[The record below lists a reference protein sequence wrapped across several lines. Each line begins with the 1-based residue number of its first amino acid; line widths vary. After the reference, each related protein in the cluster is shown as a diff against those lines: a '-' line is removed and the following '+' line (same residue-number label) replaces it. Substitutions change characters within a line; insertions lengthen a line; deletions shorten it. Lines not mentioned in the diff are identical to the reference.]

1 MNLKGTLPI
10 LVLSVL
16 EQGPCHGYS
25 IAQQIKRRSDGI
37 LDFKEGT
44 LYPALHSQEKKGL
57 IKSDS
62 KIENGRKRRYYKLTP
77 KGTRALA
84 KEREEW
90 RLQSEAVT
98 DILGGLTHAIAG

>member
-25 IAQQIKRRSDGI
+25 IAQQIKKRSEGV

-44 LYPALHSQEKKGL
+44 LYPALHAQEKKGL
-57 IKSDS
+57 IRSES
-62 KIENGRKRRYYKLTP
+62 KIENGRNRRYYKLTP
-77 KGTRALA
+77 KGTRVLA
-84 KEREEW
+84 SEREEW

-98 DILGGLTHAIAG
+98 DILGGLSLAGLH

>member
-10 LVLSVL
+10 LVLSIL

-25 IAQQIKRRSDGI
+25 IAQQIKRRSDGV

-57 IKSDS
+57 IQSES
-62 KIENGRKRRYYKLTP
+62 KIENGRKRRYYTLTK
-77 KGTRALA
+77 KGTRILA
-84 KEREEW
+84 DERQEW
-90 RLQSEAVT
+90 AAQSEAVT
-98 DILGGLTHAIAG
+98 DILGGLSRVRIG

>member
-16 EQGPCHGYS
+16 ENGPCHGYS
-25 IAQQIKRRSDGI
+25 IAQQIKQRSEGV

-57 IKSDS
+57 IKSES
-62 KIENGRKRRYYKLTP
+62 KIEKGRKRRYYKLTP

-84 KEREEW
+84 KERQEW
-90 RLQSEAVT
+90 KLQSEAVT
-98 DILGGLTHAIAG
+98 DILGGLTHAIV

>member
-10 LVLSVL
+10 LILSVL

-25 IAQQIKRRSDGI
+25 IAQKIKQRSDGI

-57 IKSDS
+57 IKSES
-62 KIENGRKRRYYKLTP
+62 KIENGRTRRYYTLTP
-77 KGTRALA
+77 KGIKALA
-84 KEREEW
+84 KERQEW
-90 RLQSEAVT
+90 KSQSEAVT
-98 DILGGLTHAIAG
+98 DILGGLTHAIL